1 MASAIVRRTRAARW
15 EGILVDS
22 IWVLVGLAVAVYVST
37 NLDDVFL
44 LLGFF
49 ADPRFR
55 TRDVIIGQYLGI
67 GALYVVSALA
77 SFVSLVISMQYVGLL
92 GLIPIGIGVKLLLD
106 WGGDK
111 DDESEQDGS
120 IGAASGRILSVAA
133 ITVANGGDN
142 IGVYVPFF
150 ATRSGMELAI
160 VGVVFAVLTAA
171 WCVLARQLVQHPV
184 LGAPIRRYGH
194 KLAPFVLIAVGILVL
209 HDAGSIE
216 IVRRLI
222 DA

>member
-1 MASAIVRRTRAARW
+1 M
-15 EGILVDS
+15 EGVLVDS

-67 GALYVVSALA
+67 GALYAFSSLA

-106 WGGDK
+106 WVGDK
-111 DDESEQDGS
+111 EDDELDRERS

>member
-1 MASAIVRRTRAARW
+1 M
-15 EGILVDS
+15 EGSLVDS

-37 NLDDVFL
+37 NVDDVFL

-49 ADPRFR
+49 AEPSFR

-67 GALYVVSALA
+67 GALYAVSVLA

-92 GLIPIGIGVKLLLD
+92 GVIPIGIGVKLLLD
-106 WGGDK
+106 WVGDEK
-111 DDESEQDGS
+111 DDESDQDHSVAG
-120 IGAASGRILSVAA
+120 ASGRILSVAG
-133 ITVANGGDN
+133 ITIANGGDN
-142 IGVYVPFF
+142 IGVYTPFF
-150 ATRSGMELAI
+150 ATRSGAELAI
-160 VGVVFAVLTAA
+160 VGAVFAVLTAA
-171 WCVLARQLVQHPV
+171 WCIFARQLVQHPV

-194 KLAPFVLIAVGILVL
+194 KLAPFVLIGVGLLVL

-216 IVRRLI
+216 ILRRLI